1 MGHKCASESF
11 LLEVRYFSEGMYL
24 LKCERSLISLEASAR
39 LLDILIPR
47 SLLLI
52 TKIRT
57 PIIISEAVVVSE
69 NRTFSTR
76 YSTMKG

>member
-1 MGHKCASESF
+1 
-11 LLEVRYFSEGMYL
+11 MYL

-39 LLDILIPR
+39 PLDILIPR

-69 NRTFSTR
+69 NSTLSTR